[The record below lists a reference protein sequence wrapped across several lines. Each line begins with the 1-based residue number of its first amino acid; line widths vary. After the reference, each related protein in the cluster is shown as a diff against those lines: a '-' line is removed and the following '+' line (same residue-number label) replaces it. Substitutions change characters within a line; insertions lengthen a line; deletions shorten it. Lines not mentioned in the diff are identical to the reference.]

1 VSDDDLEKHEAE
13 APAEPDPV
21 VEPAP
26 EEAASCAI
34 EPVEEAE
41 ASDTS
46 FGADE
51 TPAPGP
57 STEPDAVAEPPVE
70 ESAPEAAPSVEAP
83 DAAVEPVESPE
94 PPPVSPA
101 EPEPLPPPAPIVTP
115 APKPRHGRLRRL
127 VTLVLL
133 IAVFAPP
140 VSVAVGRVVPPL
152 FTELMVQRLIQG
164 YGWDYQWRPLSRIS
178 PDLAQAAVASED
190 ARFCSHHGFDFQAMQ
205 AAMRHNERRPNGRV
219 KGGSTISQQT
229 AKNVFLWPGRSYV
242 RKGIEAWYTVL
253 IETLWGKRR
262 IMEVYLNVVEFGPGI
277 YGAQA
282 ASQHYFHIDASR
294 LSPAQAAHLIAV
306 LPKPLSWRVAA
317 PGAYVA
323 RRSRRIDGAIGT
335 VRDDGLAGC
344 VGR

>member
-1 VSDDDLEKHEAE
+1 MSDDELEKPEAE
-13 APAEPDPV
+13 TPPPSEPTS
-21 VEPAP
+21 EPPTEPPTEP
-26 EEAASCAI
+26 EAAASCDLA
-34 EPVEEAE
+34 PDHDA
-41 ASDTS
+41 A
-46 FGADE
+46 
-51 TPAPGP
+51 PAAG
-57 STEPDAVAEPPVE
+57 EVEPPAK
-70 ESAPEAAPSVEAP
+70 APPS
-83 DAAVEPVESPE
+83 PV
-94 PPPVSPA
+94 
-101 EPEPLPPPAPIVTP
+101 PPAPMVVAP
-115 APKPRHGRLRRL
+115 APPPKPGRLKRIAVL
-127 VTLVLL
+127 AAAIVLL
-133 IAVFAPP
+133 GPP
-140 VSVAVGRVVPPL
+140 VSVVILRIVPPPI
-152 FTELMVQRLIQG
+152 TELMVQRLIQG
-164 YGWDYQWRPLSRIS
+164 YGLNYQWRSLSQIS
-178 PDLAQAAVASED
+178 PDLAEAAVASED

-205 AAMRHNERRPNGRV
+205 AAMRHNERRPNGKV

-282 ASQHYFHIDASR
+282 ASQHYFHVDAAR
-294 LSPAQAAHLIAV
+294 LSAAQAAHLIAV

-344 VGR
+344 VG

>member
-1 VSDDDLEKHEAE
+1 MSAEDLDPPEPEPPPEEAVPE
-13 APAEPDPV
+13 TA
-21 VEPAP
+21 EPAP
-26 EEAASCAI
+26 EAPAAEETAPAQPEAEPERPEARLAPPG
-34 EPVEEAE
+34 PVEPM
-41 ASDTS
+41 SV
-46 FGADE
+46 
-51 TPAPGP
+51 
-57 STEPDAVAEPPVE
+57 EPTPVE
-70 ESAPEAAPSVEAP
+70 PE
-83 DAAVEPVESPE
+83 PE
-94 PPPVSPA
+94 PPAPLSPPRLI
-101 EPEPLPPPAPIVTP
+101 EPAADPLIVQPKVAPQRRP
-115 APKPRHGRLRRL
+115 GRLRRI
-127 VTLVLL
+127 VTLILILLVAGPPLQVLVL
-133 IAVFAPP
+133 RI
-140 VSVAVGRVVPPL
+140 VPPL

-164 YGWDYQWRPLSRIS
+164 YGWNYQWRPLSQMS
-178 PDLAQAAVASED
+178 PALAEAAVASED
-190 ARFCSHHGFDFQAMQ
+190 ARFCSHHGFDFQAME
-205 AAMRHNERRPNGRV
+205 AAMRHNERRPNGKV

-282 ASQHYFHIDASR
+282 ASQHFFHEDASR

-323 RRSRRIDGAIGT
+323 KRSRRIDGAIGT

>member
-1 VSDDDLEKHEAE
+1 VSDDELEKPEAE
-13 APAEPDPV
+13 ISA
-21 VEPAP
+21 
-26 EEAASCAI
+26 
-34 EPVEEAE
+34 
-41 ASDTS
+41 
-46 FGADE
+46 
-51 TPAPGP
+51 
-57 STEPDAVAEPPVE
+57 EPDAVAEPPVE
-70 ESAPEAAPSVEAP
+70 EAPSCAIPSVEEADTP
-83 DAAVEPVESPE
+83 VEPVEPPPEPVEPEPIAPPE
-94 PPPVSPA
+94 PPPLLP
-101 EPEPLPPPAPIVTP
+101 PEPPPIVAPVPPPKARP
-115 APKPRHGRLRRL
+115 GRLKRIAIL
-127 VTLVLL
+127 AIVLVL
-133 IAVFAPP
+133 F
-140 VSVAVGRVVPPL
+140 GPPL
-152 FTELMVQRLIQG
+152 SVVVFRIIPPPITELMVQRLIQG
-164 YGWDYQWRPLSRIS
+164 YGWDYQWRSLSRIS

-205 AAMRHNERRPNGRV
+205 AAMRHNARRPNGKV

-229 AKNVFLWPGRSYV
+229 AKNVFLWPGRSYI

-253 IETLWGKRR
+253 IETLWGKQR
-262 IMEVYLNVVEFGPGI
+262 IMEVYLNVVEFGPGV

-282 ASQHYFHIDASR
+282 ASQHYFHVDASR